1 MRNLLKQKLKI
12 PARNKNAGFTLVEIL
27 IALLI
32 ASIVISVAFE
42 LYITQHNQLLVQEDV
57 SDIQA
62 NARAAAEMLAQEIR
76 KTGYLLPSIVT
87 PIDAMDSD
95 PDTMVIRYATPALA
109 GIVLQQNMAD
119 EYDKLCCTG
128 NTLDALTAGDW
139 VFIYD
144 EGADTGEVLMAS
156 DIDYLNNMISH
167 DLGPLGR
174 AYPIG
179 SKLFQVERDRFFVNR
194 ADTAHPNL
202 MIQRMGQNPEV
213 FAENIESLNFKYY
226 YADGT
231 SSNALTNPNQV
242 RMIEINVV
250 AKSFMPE
257 LNSVNGEIRKRDFT
271 LKVKLR
277 NFGLSEA

>member
-62 NARAAAEMLAQEIR
+62 NARAAAEMLAKEIR

-87 PIDAMDSD
+87 PIDGMDSD

-119 EYDKLCCTG
+119 QYADLCCMG
-128 NTLDALTAGDW
+128 NNLDALTAGDW
-139 VFIYD
+139 VYIYD
-144 EGADTGEVLMAS
+144 EAADTGEVLMAS
-156 DIDYLNNMISH
+156 EIDYHSNIIRHN
-167 DLGPLGR
+167 LGPLGK
-174 AYPIG
+174 AYPMG
-179 SKLFQVERDRFFVNR
+179 SKLFAVEKNMFFVNR

-202 MIQRMGQNPEV
+202 MIQRIGQAPEV
-213 FAENIESLNFKYY
+213 FAENIESLDFTYY
-226 YADGT
+226 YEDGT
-231 SSNALTNPNQV
+231 SSNVLTNPTLV
-242 RMIEINVV
+242 RMIGINVV
-250 AKSFMPE
+250 AKSFRPE
-257 LNSVNGEIRKRDFT
+257 LNSVNGESRKRDFT

-277 NFGLSEA
+277 NFGLSDS